1 MGDVIISNRWL
12 ILAVLFFARTAMA
25 FQFQSV
31 GALSPLIIEEY
42 GISLADIGLL
52 IGLYLAPG
60 VVVAIPGGAIAGR
73 FGDKRIVG
81 LSMVLMLIGSAL
93 ISWGAGWE
101 SLISGRLIA
110 GIGGVALNVVMTK
123 MVVDWFVG
131 REISTAMGIFINSWP
146 VGIALALLT
155 LPRVAAS
162 GGLELAWILVLTT
175 TAISLALF
183 LVFYSSPE
191 EAPVAPTSI
200 KLKKLPLYALLL
212 AGSVWAFYNTA
223 LAMVFSFGPALLS
236 ERGLPLTSA
245 SSMTS
250 LFMVVIA
257 VSIPI
262 GGFVA
267 DRTGRPNTVI
277 MISLLSY
284 IVLVPM
290 ILFLP
295 VATVPA
301 SFLIVGFFF
310 GLGAGPIISLPSTV
324 LLPPVRA
331 FGMGVYYT
339 FYYAAM
345 MAAPP
350 LAGALAD
357 KVGSVGIVFVLGAAL
372 IVASMVTLGGFK
384 RVSSA
389 SPLD

>member
-1 MGDVIISNRWL
+1 V

-31 GALSPLIIEEY
+31 GALSPLIIEGY
-42 GISLADIGLL
+42 GVSLADIGLL

-81 LSMVLMLIGSAL
+81 ISMFLMLIGGAL
-93 ISWGAGWE
+93 ISWGTGWG
-101 SLISGRLIA
+101 SLVAGRLIA
-110 GIGGVALNVVMTK
+110 GVGGVALNVVMTK

-155 LPRVAAS
+155 LPSVAAS
-162 GGLELAWILVLTT
+162 GGLELAWVFVLATI
-175 TAISLALF
+175 AISLALF
-183 LVFYSSPE
+183 LVFYSTPE
-191 EAPVAPTSI
+191 NATDTSARI
-200 KLKKLPLYALLL
+200 KIEKFPGYALFLTG
-212 AGSVWAFYNTA
+212 AVWALYNTA

-257 VSIPI
+257 ISVPL
-262 GGFVA
+262 GGILA
-267 DRTGRPNTVI
+267 DRTGRRDTVI
-277 MISLLSY
+277 MVSLLSY
-284 IVLVPM
+284 TVLMPLTLFVP
-290 ILFLP
+290 I
-295 VATVPA
+295 AAVPA
-301 SFLIVGFFF
+301 IFLIVGFFF
-310 GLGAGPIISLPSTV
+310 GLGAGPIVGLPSAV
-324 LLPPVRA
+324 LPPAARS
-331 FGMGVYYT
+331 FGMGVYYSV
-339 FYYAAM
+339 YYAWM

-357 KVGSVGIVFVLGAAL
+357 QVGSVGVVFVLGAV
-372 IVASMVTLGGFK
+372 IVVASLVAFGLF
-384 RVSSA
+384 RRISFAPPVVE
-389 SPLD
+389 